1 MVDDLK
7 PLVNTRSGERGRMWP
22 ALEAMMRQAELR
34 SDQMMP
40 AEVIKFD
47 RATNLVT
54 VKPLIMWVTVEG
66 NKISRHPIVEVPA
79 LSLGAGKFHIS
90 FPVQAGDLGWIIA
103 ADRDLTLFKQSLSES
118 APATSRAHKFD
129 DSMFITDVFR
139 KYSIAEEDSDAMVIQ
154 SVDGVSKISIRQDN
168 IKISTTTEILFDS
181 PLSTFTNDVVV
192 RGKLTVDNGA
202 EVTND
207 VIVDGTSVGG
217 HGHTSS
223 SPGTRTL
230 NGMIP

>member
-1 MVDDLK
+1 MADDLK
-7 PLVNTRSGERGRMWP
+7 PLINSRSGERSRLWP

-40 AEVIKFD
+40 AEVVSFD
-47 RATNLVT
+47 RAKNLVT

-66 NKISRHPIVEVPA
+66 NHISRHSIIEVPA

-90 FPVQAGDLGWIIA
+90 FPISKGDLGWIIA
-103 ADRDLTLFKQSLSES
+103 ADRDLTLFKQTLEEA

-139 KYSIAEEDSDAMVIQ
+139 KYTISEEDSEAMVIQ
-154 SVDGVSKISIRQDN
+154 SVDGATRVSIRQDN
-168 IKISTTTEILFDS
+168 IKMTTTKEMLFDS
-181 PLSTFTNDVVV
+181 PLSTFTKDVVV
-192 RGKLTVDNGA
+192 KGKLNVENGA
-202 EVTND
+202 VITND
-207 VIVDGTSVGG
+207 AIVDGTSVRG
-217 HGHTSS
+217 HGHISS
-223 SPGTRTL
+223 NPGTRTS